1 MRGAVGRLKR
11 RSEFLRVAAARR
23 KWAAPG
29 LVLQAA
35 SPADV
40 PPPSGGG
47 SVPGLRVG
55 FTCSRKVGNAVARNR
70 ARRRLKA
77 VADQLLPA
85 LSVVDGDYVLIGRQ
99 ETLQRPFALLL
110 QDFATA
116 LKRVGAIRGDER
128 TTAPPTGRDV
138 RREVR

>member
-1 MRGAVGRLKR
+1 
-11 RSEFLRVAAARR
+11 
-23 KWAAPG
+23 
-29 LVLQAA
+29 
-35 SPADV
+35 
-40 PPPSGGG
+40 
-47 SVPGLRVG
+47 
-55 FTCSRKVGNAVARNR
+55 VGNAVARNR